1 MPIDLKTSQTRCHN
15 QLEVSMDTATNYDL
29 KCPCC
34 GKLNRSINLI
44 ETRGTMEC
52 IRCHVLAH
60 VNLLSNGEIEII
72 SFDGDTAPVAEHLWS
87 AFGWLTAQPDSPVKL
102 VASRFSAA

>member
-1 MPIDLKTSQTRCHN
+1 MPIDLKTPQIRCHN

-52 IRCHVLAH
+52 IHCHVL
-60 VNLLSNGEIEII
+60 VYMNLLQNGDIEITG
-72 SFDGDTAPVAEHLWS
+72 FDGYPYCPEDDEEDL
-87 AFGWLTAQPDSPVKL
+87 
-102 VASRFSAA
+102 